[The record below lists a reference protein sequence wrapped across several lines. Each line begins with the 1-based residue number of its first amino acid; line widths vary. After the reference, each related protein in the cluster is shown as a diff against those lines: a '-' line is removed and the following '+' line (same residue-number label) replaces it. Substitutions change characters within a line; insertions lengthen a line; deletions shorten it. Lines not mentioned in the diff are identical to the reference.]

1 MKQYIQPKTQQ
12 MKVELQQM
20 VAGTGAVD
28 SNGNFINMSNIQE
41 NGNAN
46 MAASRAS
53 KSVWDEE

>member
-12 MKVELQQM
+12 LKVELQQM
-20 VAGTGAVD
+20 VAGTGAVG
-28 SNGNFINMSNIQE
+28 SNGNFVNMSNIQD

-46 MAASRAS
+46 MAASRAT

>member
-12 MKVELQQM
+12 LKVEPQQM

-28 SNGNFINMSNIQE
+28 SNGNFVNMSNIQG

>member
-12 MKVELQQM
+12 LKVELQQM
-20 VAGTGAVD
+20 VAGTAVNSD
-28 SNGNFINMSNIQE
+28 GTFVDMSNIKE

-46 MAASRAS
+46 MAASRAT